1 MVRIPCEF
9 NAFCT
14 SLWAHLFHR
23 LVALLVSACV
33 DPVVQSLALYGTS
46 GFASALSLSDLYC
59 FILIL
64 SDSSELSV
72 LCGSHMLQEH
82 AQFSGVHS
90 AHHVLPSSRERQ
102 QLATLAGPIVVVH
115 SHV

>member
-1 MVRIPCEF
+1 MDTEHIDPWISTVGVHGSHTCEF
-9 NAFCT
+9 
-14 SLWAHLFHR
+14 
-23 LVALLVSACV
+23 ALLVSACV
-33 DPVVQSLALYGTS
+33 DPFAQSLALYGTS

-59 FILIL
+59 CILIL

-72 LCGSHMLQEH
+72 LCGSHILQEH

-102 QLATLAGPIVVVH
+102 QFATLAGPIVAVY